1 MSLRKKMIWD
11 IQYLEEGTTG
21 RYGWYVNLAHRAR
34 NSRSGTESE
43 WMDASSGL
51 LHSSRQCAWLS
62 SQTPRNGILL
72 SYGLTPRVP

>member
-43 WMDASSGL
+43 WMDASSG
-51 LHSSRQCAWLS
+51 C
-62 SQTPRNGILL
+62 
-72 SYGLTPRVP
+72 